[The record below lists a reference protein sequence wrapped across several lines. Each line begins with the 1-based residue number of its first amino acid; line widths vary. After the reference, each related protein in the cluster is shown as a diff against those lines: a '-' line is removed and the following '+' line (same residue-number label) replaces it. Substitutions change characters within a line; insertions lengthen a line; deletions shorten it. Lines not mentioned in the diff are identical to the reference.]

1 MSNPFINRTIT
12 IYDEKLNDEV
22 SVDILNI
29 SKYFK
34 HIYCLCL
41 LNDKDEIDASVFI
54 NEFIN
59 ETDNKDLLNDT
70 MNKMIL
76 YKVNI
81 SILKNYVHYGNICYC
96 PKEIV
101 SRANKFGYDFDNQ
114 DNVLI
119 LPIYN
124 ISFLNLQKYIDNING
139 SITFNNFYDIMVMNN
154 YFGDKMNDLL
164 KLKIYS
170 MINNFDESKYWELPY
185 NCMPNITKLF
195 DTRKFNFNIIRTAP
209 NISNILDRIDN
220 SPLKENYI
228 EQIFNRRNYVDPSEI
243 INKKGYKL
251 YWKVWNSD
259 YNNDSINKLFDILDN
274 NNENYKYLLFS
285 SLCVSKKYCHLVI
298 NNEYIIKMM
307 TPVINQNNILYSYLF
322 GYAWLRFYFEETINR
337 FRVKTT
343 DMYIFDINTASALPV
358 FYFDYKNPHNNPYC
372 PILVANKSLNPEIN
386 IVGVICN
393 TDMDLDRRICNLNE
407 FKDKMNI
414 FISGYKNIDL
424 LGGIDFKELKIA
436 ITGSI
441 MTACSQ
447 YNHPLMNLFLNIPE
461 NERDKRFFDEYYY
474 ESDIDIMVM
483 SKTVYEFLDIT
494 KSFHEK
500 IMLNCCQYLNAEPE
514 HIKYNLLRNTYLFVS
529 SDFIKEHICND
540 KLTYE
545 IIIKGL
551 ELKLIIKLFAPYA
564 KKMHEMECKKKIEGL
579 NEEDKL
585 KLMDKYAELFIF
597 EEDKL
602 VIKVKDTKTNTTMI
616 NNNVINKPLESEFS
630 QEEIEMILNS
640 NNNLDEEKINIIIPM
655 TDGLGFSDGF
665 KVRITAPQLRRDFEL
680 FPVFKDDFMNT
691 VANFHMPCVR
701 AYYNGDNVYMTP
713 SFVSAHMTL
722 MNIDYKYFAGSK
734 DPINIINKYRMR
746 GFGCWLNKNELETY
760 IKYNYEVPFWN
771 NIFNISPTNKNSYNK
786 CYGALNMHSN
796 MFKPRMINSN
806 LINGEKT
813 VPVEFNYSHLDFR
826 VLSEQ
831 EYNLSKFK
839 SDKIFDKRYTAIN
852 KDTGYIE
859 PLFKDIITINT
870 YLKKT
875 SINLIDT
882 IPEEQEQEWTPANSE
897 IVQPAVMTQLEVIAN
912 IVNDMPPFVNEDI
925 EWGQNIAVQAVA
937 IQQATEAL
945 IVAAQ
950 EAAQADVLQAQAIA
964 LAAIEAAEAQIIAQE
979 TE

>member
-22 SVDILNI
+22 SIDILNI

-34 HIYCLCL
+34 HIYCLCP
-41 LNDKDEIDASVFI
+41 LNDKDEIDASVFL

-59 ETDNKDLLNDT
+59 KTVDKDLLKET

-101 SRANKFGYDFDNQ
+101 SRANKFGYELDDKNDNKEH
-114 DNVLI
+114 VLI

-139 SITFNNFYDIMVMNN
+139 SITFNNFYDIMIMNN
-154 YFGDKMNDLL
+154 YFGDNINDLL
-164 KLKIYS
+164 KLKINS
-170 MINNFDESKYWELPY
+170 MINNFDESKYWELAY

-195 DTRKFNFNIIRTAP
+195 DTRKFNFNIIRTSP
-209 NISNILDRIDN
+209 NICNIIDRIDN

-251 YWKVWNSD
+251 YWKVWNCD
-259 YNNDSINKLFDILDN
+259 YNNDDINKLFDTLDKN
-274 NNENYKYLLFS
+274 NQSYKYLLFS
-285 SLCVSKKYCHLVI
+285 NLCISKKYCHLVI

-307 TPVINQNNILYSYLF
+307 TPVINQNINLYSYLF

-343 DMYIFDINTASALPV
+343 DMYIFNINTASALPV
-358 FYFDYKNPHNNPYC
+358 FYFDHKNPHNNPYC
-372 PILVANKSLNPEIN
+372 PILIANKSLNPEIN
-386 IVGVICN
+386 IGGINCN
-393 TDMDLDRRICNLNE
+393 TDKYLDRRICNLNE

-414 FISGYKNIDL
+414 FISGNKKIDL
-424 LGGIDFKELKIA
+424 LSGIDFKELKIA

-447 YNHPLMNLFLNIPE
+447 YNHPLMDLFLNTPE

-540 KLTYE
+540 KLSYE
-545 IIIKGL
+545 VIIKGL

-564 KKMHEMECKKKIEGL
+564 KKIHEMECKKKLEGL
-579 NEEDKL
+579 SEAEKI

-616 NNNVINKPLESEFS
+616 TNKPLESEFS

-665 KVRITAPQLRRDFEL
+665 KVRITGPQLSRDFEL

-701 AYYNGDNVYMTP
+701 AYYSGDNVYMTP

-771 NIFNISPTNKNSYNK
+771 NMFNINPNNKHSYNK
-786 CYGALNMHSN
+786 CYGALNIYSN

-806 LINGEKT
+806 LINGEKIY
-813 VPVEFNYSHLDFR
+813 PVEFNYSQDNFR

-831 EYNLSKFK
+831 EYNLNRFK
-839 SDKIFDKRYTAIN
+839 SDKSFDKRYTTIN

-859 PLFKDIITINT
+859 PLYKDIIIINT

-875 SINLIDT
+875 NNLVQ
-882 IPEEQEQEWTPANSE
+882 EENEWFSAMGDNLNWTTEVNP
-897 IVQPAVMTQLEVIAN
+897 EVIGPQEV
-912 IVNDMPPFVNEDI
+912 ITQIINDMPPLVD
-925 EWGQNIAVQAVA
+925 
-937 IQQATEAL
+937 
-945 IVAAQ
+945 
-950 EAAQADVLQAQAIA
+950 
-964 LAAIEAAEAQIIAQE
+964 
-979 TE
+979 